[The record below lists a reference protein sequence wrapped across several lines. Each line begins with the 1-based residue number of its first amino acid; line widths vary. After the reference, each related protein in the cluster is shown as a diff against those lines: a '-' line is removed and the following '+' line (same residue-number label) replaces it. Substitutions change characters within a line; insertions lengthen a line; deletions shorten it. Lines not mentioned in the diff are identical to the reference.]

1 MNSGGHYRVS
11 KDGKK
16 ELVSRTKPAP
26 VKKPQAVDLPATAA
40 EKPVAKK
47 PKDPAEKSK

>member
-1 MNSGGHYRVS
+1 MNSGGHYRVN

-26 VKKPQAVDLPATAA
+26 LKKPQAVDLPATAA